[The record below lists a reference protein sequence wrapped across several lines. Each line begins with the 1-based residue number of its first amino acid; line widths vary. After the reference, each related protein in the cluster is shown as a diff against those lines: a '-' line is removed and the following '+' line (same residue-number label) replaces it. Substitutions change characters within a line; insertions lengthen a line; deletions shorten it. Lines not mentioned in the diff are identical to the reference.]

1 MSASGSGA
9 AGPAGVAGLGG
20 RAILVT
26 RPAAQA
32 GTLCALIA
40 AAGGEAVPFP
50 TLEIIST
57 WKSDPRGS
65 LLNSGNLIKTDI
77 VVFISPTAVNEGL
90 GALSEYGVTLLNW
103 PAGTAV
109 AAVGRGTAAALARQ
123 GIATVIAP
131 TDGADSEA
139 LAALPVFRPESVAG
153 KSILIV
159 RGEGGRD
166 WLVDTLRSRGAQVS
180 VAECYRRALPRADAG
195 LTARALAGS
204 WMVGAIAAATV
215 HSRGALDNLL
225 VMLPAAARPAAL
237 ATPLFASHPRIAEHA
252 RALGARDVHVC
263 GPGDTEMIAGLRA
276 FFAKVAP

>member
-9 AGPAGVAGLGG
+9 AGPAGAAGLGG

-90 GALSEYGVTLLNW
+90 GALSEYGVTLANW

-109 AAVGRGTAAALARQ
+109 AAVGRGTAAALARL

-139 LAALPVFRPESVAG
+139 LAALPAFGPAALAG

-159 RGEGGRD
+159 RGVGGRD
-166 WLVDTLRSRGAQVS
+166 WLVDSLRSRGAQVS
-180 VAECYRRALPRADAG
+180 VAECYRRALPQADAAG
-195 LTARALAGS
+195 LAERWLAGH
-204 WMVGAIAAATV
+204 IDAATV

-225 VMLPAAARPAAL
+225 VMLPAGARLAAL
-237 ATPLFASHPRIAEHA
+237 TTPLFASHPRIAEHA
-252 RALGARDVHVC
+252 RALGARDVHVA
-263 GPGDTEMIAGLRA
+263 GPGDAEMIAGLRA